1 MVSAT
6 VIGDEALAAKF
17 NAAAA
22 ALVDQ
27 ETFWLHDVGQIV
39 ELSIKQNIV
48 MQGLAYS
55 ADRSP
60 DNPAHPHLIN
70 TGRVFGFTAHGVSV
84 GFGKGHPAAD
94 ALEFGAVA
102 HAIVSTDRMLSFY
115 WAKRG
120 DWFFGTQV
128 WHPGNIAYRYV
139 YNGTLNAV
147 IPVAKFFVSRVGAIF
162 GGL

>member
-1 MVSAT
+1 MVTAT

-22 ALVDQ
+22 ALIDQ
-27 ETFWLHDVGQIV
+27 ERFWLHDVGQIV

-48 MQGLAYS
+48 MQGLVRGKA
-55 ADRSP
+55 
-60 DNPAHPHLIN
+60 DNPAHPHLID
-70 TGRVFGFTAHGVSV
+70 TGRVFGLTAHGVSV

-94 ALEFGAVA
+94 ALEFGAIA
-102 HAIVSTDRMLSFY
+102 HAIVSSDRMLSF
-115 WAKRG
+115 WWENRG

-147 IPVAKFFVSRVGAIF
+147 IPVCKFFVSRVAAIF